1 MMNRTLLLGLAAAGL
16 VSAKATVTSMFIFD
30 TDPQPLA
37 ASIIGNASCPC
48 LYQPGIFSSTN
59 RDAGCD
65 RDNLQYQLPTRHR
78 FQ

>member
-37 ASIIGNASCPC
+37 ASIIGNASRLCIHQLRMP
-48 LYQPGIFSSTN
+48 PSTN
-59 RDAGCD
+59 HDLGCD
-65 RDNLQYQLPTRHR
+65 RDNLQYQLSARHR
-78 FQ
+78 LQ